1 MAAFRKFSQFF
12 EREAVAEMQVGRSW
26 IHPELDPE
34 RPVEGKLARQLRW
47 RNNFSG
53 AAGKRR
59 RLFIRLIVV
68 HVPLRQ
74 VCAPELDWS
83 SSVQEFRRCGI
94 ARLQRPGLGAADLSA
109 FGGALAMKMRMFAR
123 GDYLTGYAYRP
134 HLAARDHPEYAQ
146 PALHNTERALVDHA
160 NF

>member
-53 AAGKRR
+53 AASKPR

-109 FGGALAMKMRMFAR
+109 FGRALGVNIRLVAL
-123 GDYLTGYAYRP
+123 DTYLTGYTYRP
-134 HLAARDHPEYAQ
+134 HPTARDP
-146 PALHNTERALVDHA
+146 P
-160 NF
+160 